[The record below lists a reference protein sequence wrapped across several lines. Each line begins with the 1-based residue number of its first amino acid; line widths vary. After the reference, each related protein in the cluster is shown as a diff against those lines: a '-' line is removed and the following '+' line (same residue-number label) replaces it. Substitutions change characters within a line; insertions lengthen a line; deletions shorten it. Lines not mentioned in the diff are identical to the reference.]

1 MIDWVKQNPDDL
13 WESKNLTEVN
23 NLGIETNISFLP
35 EEVFGESFFIKKVSL
50 GYSYIDQDKS
60 SEGYISNYT
69 LDYLKHKFSAQVSHK
84 LSKNISATWYVRW
97 QDRAGSFTRYEALKP
112 AREEAYAPYCVADLN
127 ISYSLKK
134 ATFYAEVN
142 NLFDA
147 VYYDLG
153 NIPQPGIWFK
163 AGFNY
168 TFSY

>member
-1 MIDWVKQNPDDL
+1 M
-13 WESKNLTEVN
+13 
-23 NLGIETNISFLP
+23 
-35 EEVFGESFFIKKVSL
+35 
-50 GYSYIDQDKS
+50 
-60 SEGYISNYT
+60 
-69 LDYLKHKFSAQVSHK
+69 
-84 LSKNISATWYVRW
+84 RW

-112 AREEAYAPYCVADLN
+112 AREESYAPYCVADLN